1 MVAHQEWWARLAELL
16 IGVLNSTV
24 QNWSDRRSTVHFR
37 CSDLY
42 RSKILTTRRTVQNHS
57 SNCTELF
64 GVLRSN
70 GTAPRTEQIELFGDS
85 NCTVTVRAVQKLQ
98 KNKLWILRSN
108 DCTEHSDRVAVPY
121 WTLRIQILST
131 PIELYR
137 TSDRSLTVHCTARP
151 NCTEHFDQNYSNSSE
166 HFDRNIKHSDRTVQN
181 IRSNSQCTV
190 QLDRTVQNTSIRT
203 IRTAQNHSV
212 ELYR

>member
-70 GTAPRTEQIELFGDS
+70 GTAPRTEQIELFS
-85 NCTVTVRAVQKLQ
+85 NTPI
-98 KNKLWILRSN
+98 WIRSN

-166 HFDRNIKHSDRTVQN
+166 HFDRTTHLYT
-181 IRSNSQCTV
+181 SNSSEHLQIGV
-190 QLDRTVQNTSIRT
+190 DRN
-203 IRTAQNHSV
+203 
-212 ELYR
+212 